1 MDIKV
6 IDVFGLPGVR
16 EPVSCIT
23 HLLAAVVFSV
33 LGYHLVRR
41 GRGSWIR
48 TASLAVMAFSAVF
61 LLSMSAVYHMLGP
74 GRGRDVMR
82 MLDIAGV
89 FALIAGTM
97 TPVHA
102 ILDRGFYR
110 WASLILVWTVASTG
124 ITLRAVFSESLS
136 FGAGTGLFLLFGWG
150 GMISGVRLWIRF
162 GFPFI
167 RPLLWGGVAYTL
179 GALVVGLNWPVIV
192 PRIVG
197 PHELWHVAVLIGLSL
212 HWKFVLQFAEGT
224 PHALPIIAAV
234 GENKSMSPSQEMLPN
249 N

>member
-1 MDIKV
+1 MDIEI

-16 EPVSCIT
+16 EPVNCFT
-23 HLLAAVVFSV
+23 HLVAAVVFSV
-33 LGYHLVRR
+33 LGYRMVRR

-48 TASLAVMAFSAVF
+48 TISLAVMACSAVF

-102 ILDRGFYR
+102 ILDRGFCR
-110 WASLILVWTVASTG
+110 WASLILVWTIAAAG
-124 ITLRAVFSESLS
+124 IMLRTIYSESLS
-136 FGAGTGLFLLFGWG
+136 FEVGTGLFLLFGWG
-150 GMISGVRLWIRF
+150 GVISVFRLWKRF
-162 GFPFI
+162 GFPFVK
-167 RPLLWGGVAYTL
+167 PLLWGGVAYTL
-179 GALVVGLNWPVIV
+179 GALIVGLNWPVVV
-192 PRIVG
+192 PGIVG

-212 HWKFVLQFAEGT
+212 HWKFVLQLAEWP
-224 PHALPIIAAV
+224 PHDPHFISAV
-234 GENKSMSPSQEMLPN
+234 SENSTGFLQKTARTQ
-249 N
+249 